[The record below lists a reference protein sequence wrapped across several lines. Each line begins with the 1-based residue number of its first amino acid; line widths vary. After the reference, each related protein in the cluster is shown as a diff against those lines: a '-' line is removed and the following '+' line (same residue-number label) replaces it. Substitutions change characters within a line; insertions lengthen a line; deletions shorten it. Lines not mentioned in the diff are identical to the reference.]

1 MTMLDVDIRGCAGR
15 FEIETAFQAG
25 AGVTALFGPS
35 GAGKS
40 TLLKMIAGTARPQS
54 GRIMAGGRTL
64 FDAATGTNLPPEKRG
79 IGFVFQD
86 ARLFPHLSVLK
97 NLTYARWAGR
107 RPASRAF
114 DEVVA
119 LLGLEQRLDAAPATL
134 SGGERQRV
142 AIGRALLADPAL
154 LLMDEPLSSLDKA
167 RRAEIL
173 PYLEAIRT
181 EAGIPILYV
190 SHETS
195 EVARLADTVV
205 LIENGRVA
213 DSGPAAAMLARLGL
227 AAGGDPDE
235 AGVILEGCIT
245 AIDPAYQTAVIALGN
260 DRIELTGNGF
270 APGMTVRLR
279 VRAGDVAIANAPHDG
294 LSIRNQLPVTVE
306 KIRREGA
313 FAIIALGFGG
323 QQLLARITAK
333 SADALDLQPG
343 SRVHALL
350 KAVSV
355 EMARIEKP
363 RPALTSG
370 SSPR

>member
-1 MTMLDVDIRGCAGR
+1 MTVLDVDIRGRAGS

-54 GRIMAGGRTL
+54 GRIIAGGRTL
-64 FDAATGTNLPPEKRG
+64 FNSATSTNLPPEKRG

-86 ARLFPHLSVLK
+86 ARLFPHLSVRK

-107 RPASRAF
+107 RRASRAF
-114 DEVVA
+114 DEVVS
-119 LLGLEQRLDAAPATL
+119 LLGLDDRLDAAPTTL

-167 RRAEIL
+167 RRSEIL
-173 PYLEAIRT
+173 PYLETIRT

-205 LIENGRVA
+205 LIENGRVT
-213 DSGPAAAMLARLGL
+213 DSGPTAAILARLGL
-227 AAGGDPDE
+227 AAGSDPAE
-235 AGVILEGCIT
+235 AGVILEGHVT
-245 AIDPAYQTAVIALGN
+245 NVDSAYHTAVIALGD

-279 VRAGDVAIANAPHDG
+279 VLAGDVAIANAPHDG
-294 LSIRNQLPVTVE
+294 LSIRNQLAATVDE
-306 KIRREGA
+306 IRRDGA
-313 FAIIALGFGG
+313 YAMVALTLGG
-323 QQLLARITAK
+323 QRLLARITAK
-333 SADALDLQPG
+333 SSDQLALHPG
-343 SRVHALL
+343 EHVYALL

-355 EMARIEKP
+355 EMARLEP
-363 RPALTSG
+363 L
-370 SSPR
+370 SS

>member
-1 MTMLDVDIRGCAGR
+1 MTVLDVDIKGLAGS

-54 GRIMAGGRTL
+54 GRIVAGGRTL
-64 FDAATGTNLPPEKRG
+64 FDSATGTNLPPEKRG

-86 ARLFPHLSVLK
+86 ARLFPHLSVRK

-107 RPASRAF
+107 RPVSRAF

-119 LLGLEQRLDAAPATL
+119 LLGLETRLDAAPATL

-167 RRAEIL
+167 RRNEIL

-205 LIENGRVA
+205 LIENGRVS
-213 DSGPAAAMLARLGL
+213 DSGPAATILARLGL
-227 AAGGDPDE
+227 SAGTASED
-235 AGVILEGCIT
+235 AGVILEGHVT
-245 AIDPAYQTAVIALGN
+245 ETDPAYHTAIITLDE
-260 DRIELTGNGF
+260 DRIELTGDGF
-270 APGMTVRLR
+270 AVGMTVRLH

-294 LSIRNQLPVTVE
+294 LSIRNQLLATVE
-306 KIRREGA
+306 EIRRDGA
-313 FAIIALGFGG
+313 FAMVALALGG
-323 QQLLARITAK
+323 QRLLARITAK
-333 SADALDLQPG
+333 SSDDLALRPG
-343 SRVHALL
+343 TRVYALL

-355 EMARIEKP
+355 EMARLERPDP
-363 RPALTSG
+363 RFTPA